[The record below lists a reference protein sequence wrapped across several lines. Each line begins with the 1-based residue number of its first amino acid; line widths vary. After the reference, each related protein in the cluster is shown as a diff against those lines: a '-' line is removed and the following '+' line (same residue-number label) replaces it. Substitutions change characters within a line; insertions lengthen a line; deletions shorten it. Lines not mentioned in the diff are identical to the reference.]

1 MNHHEH
7 TLAVKRTS
15 ILFRPISNFLFG
27 LFVCTSAD
35 SQTTDP
41 PSSPPPP
48 FISSTLMPQTS
59 PINAHTLDLTL
70 DHPMNG
76 CYGHPS
82 AAGGCLR
89 LLRCNAN
96 HTINNNHV
104 HTTKHPIITVSAFKF
119 TFHAPTHPNVSIF
132 LRQHRNCGQS
142 SSSNIKSY
150 GLELGGPASH
160 TLFVNRIARNKM
172 TICIS
177 HNTFPRDITGF
188 QCMEL
193 LGARTM

>member
-1 MNHHEH
+1 
-7 TLAVKRTS
+7 
-15 ILFRPISNFLFG
+15 
-27 LFVCTSAD
+27 
-35 SQTTDP
+35 
-41 PSSPPPP
+41 
-48 FISSTLMPQTS
+48 MPQTS

-89 LLRCNAN
+89 LLSCNAN
-96 HTINNNHV
+96 HTINNNRV
-104 HTTKHPIITVSAFKF
+104 HTAKHPINTASSFKF
-119 TFHAPTHPNVSIF
+119 TFHAPTHPNVSLF

-142 SSSNIKSY
+142 SSSNIKSN

-160 TLFVNRIARNKM
+160 RLFVNRIARNKM

-177 HNTFPRDITGF
+177 HNTFPRDNHGIS
-188 QCMEL
+188 MH
-193 LGARTM
+193 GASGCSDDVIAQRGSRSGRLATAYLHKSDTCIAQIKTRSC